1 MARLRSPIW
10 WFGGKGNMVGKILP
24 VLTKYPH
31 KRYVEPFGGG
41 ASILIAK
48 PPVEVEIYNDLDSG
62 LVNFFKVLADEKQF
76 QRFYRRVA
84 LLPYSRELHKECLNT
99 WQDTDDP
106 VEKAARWF
114 IIARQSFGGQWGGGW
129 GSVVTSS
136 RSRGMIDTCAAWLS
150 AIEHLPQVHARLQRV
165 QIEHADFRDIL
176 RRYDTPETLFYCD
189 PPYVEGTRK
198 AGKYSIEMTNDDH
211 RDFVQLL
218 LNLQGHAVV
227 SGYAHEIYQPLEDAG
242 WERID
247 FETACHAVG
256 RTRATGI
263 LGKGV
268 AKRMQPRVETLW
280 CSPLP
285 NLFSMGN
292 L

>member
-1 MARLRSPIW
+1 MAA
-10 WFGGKGNMVGKILP
+10 KILP
-24 VLTKYPH
+24 VLAKYPH

-48 PPVEVEIYNDLDSG
+48 PPVELEVYNDLDSG
-62 LVNFFKVLADEKQF
+62 LVNFFKVLAGEEQF

-84 LLPYSRELHKECLNT
+84 LLPYSRELWKEYRDT
-99 WQDTDDP
+99 WQDRGDP

-114 IIARQSFGGQWGGGW
+114 VVARQSFAGDWGGSW
-129 GSVVTSS
+129 GSDVTCSARIMAGVCS
-136 RSRGMIDTCAAWLS
+136 KWLS
-150 AIEHLPQVHARLQRV
+150 TIQLLPQIHARLQRV

-189 PPYVEGTRK
+189 PPYVESTRK
-198 AGKYSIEMTNDDH
+198 SHKYSIEMTNDDH

-242 WERID
+242 WKRID
-247 FETACHAVG
+247 FETACHAAG
-256 RTRATGI
+256 RTRAIGI
-263 LGKGV
+263 LGKGA
-268 AKRMQPRVETLW
+268 AKRTHPRVETLW

-285 NLFSMGN
+285 NLFS
-292 L
+292 